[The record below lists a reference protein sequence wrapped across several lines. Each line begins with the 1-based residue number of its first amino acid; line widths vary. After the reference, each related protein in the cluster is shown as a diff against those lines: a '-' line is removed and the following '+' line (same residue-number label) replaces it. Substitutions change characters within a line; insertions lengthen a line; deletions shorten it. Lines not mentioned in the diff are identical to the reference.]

1 MRFLHLRGALLSSSL
16 AIIGLASAQGPFQ
29 VNGRLKAEGSDL
41 SGARAVVYKDG
52 VKERV
57 ITTGLNKFSLELAL
71 NANYIIAFEKDGYVA
86 KKLSFN
92 TRVPGD
98 AASKGFTPFDFAVSL
113 FKQYDDVNVVVFNQP
128 VGIIRYDPAV
138 GDFDYDTDYTKS
150 IQSQLQEA
158 AAQVER
164 KQKQESQ
171 AAAEAEKRKAEEAK
185 AQARADAEARR
196 QAAAQ
201 QAAEAKAKA
210 DADRQ
215 AEAERLASE
224 RARAEAAK
232 RDEARE
238 ESMRREAAKPAVPAT
253 KPDPPRR
260 TAPMAARSEEK
271 EPKAPPAAR
280 RSGPRAPM
288 PVTGED
294 GRRALEP
301 ILAEEPS
308 RMAVARMNTAEEE
321 RPAVAPDVHETL
333 RNEDLIVE
341 AAKVTTV
348 VRLETN
354 GIVTEYRRVSHK
366 WGGIFYFK
374 DGQACSQLVY
384 EREALAQDQLAG
396 ASPRGKLD

>member
-1 MRFLHLRGALLSSSL
+1 MKILHLRGALLAAGLAITSL
-16 AIIGLASAQGPFQ
+16 ASSQGPFQ

-57 ITTGLNKFSLELAL
+57 ITTGLHKFSLELAL
-71 NANYIIAFEKDGYVA
+71 NASYIIAFEKDGFVA

-185 AQARADAEARR
+185 AQAKADAEARR

-215 AEAERLASE
+215 AEAERLAAE
-224 RARAEAAK
+224 RAQAETAK
-232 RDEARE
+232 RDKARE
-238 ESMRREAAKPAVPAT
+238 EAVRRESAKTSGPGT
-253 KPDPPRR
+253 TPDPPTR
-260 TAPMAARSEEK
+260 TVPIAAQGKVK
-271 EPKAPPAAR
+271 EPKVPQAAR
-280 RSGPRAPM
+280 KSEPRAPE

-301 ILAEEPS
+301 TMAEEPS
-308 RMAVARMNTAEEE
+308 RMAVARMNTAVEE
-321 RPAVAPDVHETL
+321 RPAVEPEVHETL

-341 AAKVTTV
+341 AAKITTV

-354 GIVTEYRRVSHK
+354 GVTTEYRRVSHK
-366 WGGIFYFK
+366 WGGVFYFK

-396 ASPRGKLD
+396 ATPRGKLD